1 MTQNTS
7 KNPESTQFG
16 EENVTP
22 EEKTAK
28 VREVFDS
35 VADQYDIMND
45 LMSGGVHRLW
55 KNHLIRKIRPKA
67 GLTYLD
73 VAGGTGDIAFRIK
86 ETIEKKS
93 NMRAHDGILKKAQ
106 AGKPTTP
113 ESSKQTNITLCDLNW
128 DMLRV
133 GRDRAVDKGWF
144 NEFEWVTGNA
154 ESLPIPSNSVDVYTI
169 AFGLRNV
176 TRIDDGLK
184 EAFRVLKPGGRF
196 FCLEFSH
203 VKNPLLSK
211 LYDGF
216 SYKVIPHIGKAVAND
231 RESYQYLVESIRKFP
246 TQKTLKQRMEQ
257 AGFTKCSYEN
267 LTFGVAAIHY
277 GIKV

>member
-1 MTQNTS
+1 MSQNTQ

-16 EENVTP
+16 ERDVTP
-22 EEKTAK
+22 EEKTAA
-28 VREVFDS
+28 VRGVFDS
-35 VADQYDIMND
+35 VADNYDLMND

-67 GLTYLD
+67 GLSYLD

-86 ETIEKKS
+86 ESLE
-93 NMRAHDGILKKAQ
+93 AQ
-106 AGKPTTP
+106 ARRRATPASGKHN
-113 ESSKQTNITLCDLNW
+113 EKQTSITLCDLNW

-133 GRDRAVDKGWF
+133 GRDRAIDKGWL
-144 NEFEWVTGNA
+144 NEFDCVTGNA
-154 ESLPIPSNSVDVYTI
+154 ESLPMEDESVDVYTI

-176 TRIDDGLK
+176 TRIDDALK
-184 EAFRVLKPGGRF
+184 EALRVLKPGGRF
-196 FCLEFSH
+196 YCLEFSH
-203 VKNPLLSK
+203 VDNPLLSK

-216 SYKVIPHIGKAVAND
+216 SYGVIPNIGQVVAKD
-231 RESYQYLVESIRKFP
+231 RESYQYLVESIRKMP
-246 TQKTLKQRMEQ
+246 KQKALKRRMEQ

-277 GIKV
+277 GIKL